1 VKRRLQRAIGR
12 AKDTHAYRSYQRY
25 NAARGGL
32 MAGGIAFFAFFSIFP
47 ALTLGFAVFGFVLR
61 GHPSLFHSV
70 VDSVSSTLPGIVKDS
85 THPDGVIDATKP
97 PAPDVLT
104 ITGAVSAVVLL
115 MSGLGWMG
123 ALREGIRAMFGQP
136 LLKANPV
143 ASRARDLGVLVLLGL
158 SMLASAVLS
167 GLVNTTTDTVL
178 SWLGASPDSVPG
190 RVVLP
195 LVGFVVVLAVDT
207 AIFMVLL
214 RLLSGVPLPWAALW
228 PASLLGAAGVGV
240 LKVAVSYG
248 IVGSSSNPLL
258 ASFAILVG
266 LLIVMN
272 LMSRVTLVA
281 ASWAALAFGLQPRAS
296 AAPAAPTAPAAA
308 AVRGARLPHPAE
320 MAPTFGTRS
329 ADRTAIAA
337 GAVLGAAA
345 ALGAGALRRAAGSVV
360 ALARRRCPAGQPA
373 GAPAMAGGATI
384 RPTGVA
390 TLPCANAQSSRA
402 AAGFQPAWLS
412 PSSVTR

>member
-1 VKRRLQRAIGR
+1 VKRLLQR
-12 AKDTHAYRSYQRY
+12 AKDTHGYRSYQRY
-25 NAARGGL
+25 NDARGGL
-32 MAGGIAFFAFFSIFP
+32 MAGGIAFFAFFSVFP

-70 VDSVSSTLPGIVKDS
+70 VDSVSSTLPGIVKDAA
-85 THPDGVIDATKP
+85 HPDGVIDATKP

-136 LLKANPV
+136 PLRANPV

-158 SMLASAVLS
+158 SMLVSAVLS
-167 GLVNTTTDTVL
+167 GLVDTATDTVL
-178 SWLGASPDSVPG
+178 SWLGAPSGSLVG

-195 LVGFVVVLAVDT
+195 LAGFVVVLAVDT
-207 AIFMVLL
+207 GIFMVLL
-214 RLLSGVPLPWAALW
+214 RLLSGVRMPWAALW
-228 PASLLGAAGVGV
+228 PASLLGALGVGV

-281 ASWAALAFGLQPRAS
+281 AAWAALSSGLQPRTATVPA
-296 AAPAAPTAPAAA
+296 AAPAAR
-308 AVRGARLPHPAE
+308 AVPLPHPAE
-320 MAPTFGTRS
+320 MAPTFGARS

-337 GAVLGAAA
+337 GAVLGVAAT
-345 ALGAGALRRAAGSVV
+345 LGAGALRRAVGSLV
-360 ALARRRCPAGQPA
+360 ALARR
-373 GAPAMAGGATI
+373 
-384 RPTGVA
+384 
-390 TLPCANAQSSRA
+390 S
-402 AAGFQPAWLS
+402 
-412 PSSVTR
+412 

>member
-1 VKRRLQRAIGR
+1 MKARLQRALSR

-25 NAARGGL
+25 TSARGGL
-32 MAGGIAFFAFFSIFP
+32 MAGGIAFFAFFSVFP

-61 GHPSLFHSV
+61 GQPSLFHSV
-70 VDSVSSTLPGIVKDS
+70 VDSVSSTLPGIVKDAG
-85 THPDGVIDATKP
+85 HPDGVIDASKP

-115 MSGLGWMG
+115 MSGLGWMS

-136 LLKANPV
+136 LLKANAV

-158 SMLASAVLS
+158 SMLVSAVLS
-167 GLVNTTTDTVL
+167 GLANTATGKVL
-178 SWLGASPDSVPG
+178 SWLGASSGSLAG

-195 LVGFVVVLAVDT
+195 LAGFVVVLAVDT

-214 RLLSGVPLPWAALW
+214 RLLSGVPMPWRALW
-228 PASLLGAAGVGV
+228 PASVLGALGVGV

-281 ASWAALAFGLQPRAS
+281 AAWAALSFGLAPREATSAAAS
-296 AAPAAPTAPAAA
+296 ATSPASPASPAGRPSRP
-308 AVRGARLPHPAE
+308 VRLPHPAQ
-320 MAPTFGTRS
+320 MAPTFGARS

-345 ALGAGALRRAAGSVV
+345 ALGLGALRRAAGSVV
-360 ALARRRCPAGQPA
+360 ALARR
-373 GAPAMAGGATI
+373 
-384 RPTGVA
+384 
-390 TLPCANAQSSRA
+390 S
-402 AAGFQPAWLS
+402 
-412 PSSVTR
+412 

>member
-1 VKRRLQRAIGR
+1 VKGLLQRTVRR
-12 AKDTHAYRSYQRY
+12 AKDTHGYRSYQRY
-25 NAARGGL
+25 TSARGGL
-32 MAGGIAFFAFFSIFP
+32 MAGGIAFFAFFSVFP

-70 VDSVSSTLPGIVKDS
+70 VDSVSSTLPGIVKDAG
-85 THPDGVIDATKP
+85 HPDGVIDASKP

-136 LLKANPV
+136 LLKANAL
-143 ASRARDLGVLVLLGL
+143 ASRARDLGVLLLLGL
-158 SMLASAVLS
+158 SMLVSAVLS
-167 GLVNTTTDTVL
+167 GLVNTATDTVL
-178 SWLGASPDSVPG
+178 SWLGASSDSLVG

-195 LVGFVVVLAVDT
+195 IVGFVVVLAVDT
-207 AIFMVLL
+207 GIFMVLL
-214 RLLSGVPLPWAALW
+214 RLLSGVRMPWAALW

-248 IVGSSSNPLL
+248 IVGTSSNPLL

-281 ASWAALAFGLQPRAS
+281 AAWAALSFGLAPRE
-296 AAPAAPTAPAAA
+296 AADPAAVPAAA
-308 AVRGARLPHPAE
+308 VPPGRGGRPPHPAE
-320 MAPTFGTRS
+320 MAPTFGARS

-345 ALGAGALRRAAGSVV
+345 ALGAGALRRAAGSLV
-360 ALARRRCPAGQPA
+360 ALARR
-373 GAPAMAGGATI
+373 
-384 RPTGVA
+384 
-390 TLPCANAQSSRA
+390 S
-402 AAGFQPAWLS
+402 
-412 PSSVTR
+412 